1 MPDPVSFLSGAA
13 NWLTGNLAANKS
25 SEYKGSLRD
34 FAEYSKQ
41 KYKEGKF
48 GLTDY
53 DKAFL
58 YNSSIAAYQN
68 DLALQNWN
76 RENEY
81 NSPEAQMQRYLDAGL
96 NPNLVYGAGASSGN
110 AGNIGTPTVGGQVSP
125 TDIQD
130 SRTRRRAQSI
140 NAAQTAI
147 GMLSQSADLFQK
159 LMTIK
164 GTIQAQNAQSA
175 GNAAIGLYNRDYWNW
190 LRPKSLDAATA
201 KVSGWNAD
209 SYENLLRER
218 MSDYRLNFHN
228 SDEKWMDE
236 NGNYGTP
243 YFVSELQT
251 RLQNSQADLQYQ
263 GLQNAFQ
270 EILNKVAGNPVFG
283 KAALASKEVELL
295 DKKIAL
301 SGIQWLLE
309 NRSYNW
315 MPFKNIGG
323 IIGGLWPKIGLSF
336 GKSSKDITYHKNY

>member
-1 MPDPVSFLSGAA
+1 MAGEGFANWSNAIGAGMQAIGSAVGAA
-13 NWLTGNLAANKS
+13 QAMGIGNKKEQKRAFEYNKKLMAQA
-25 SEYKGSLRD
+25 SEYN
-34 FAEYSKQ
+34 
-41 KYKEGKF
+41 KE
-48 GLTDY
+48 L
-53 DKAFL
+53 A
-58 YNSSIAAYQN
+58 SWQN
-68 DLALQNWN
+68 DLALKNWN
-76 RENEY
+76 LENAY
-81 NSPEAQMQRYLDAGL
+81 NTPEAQMQRFLAAGL
-96 NPNLVYGAGASSGN
+96 NPNLVYGAGANSGN
-110 AGNIGTPTVGGQVSP
+110 AGNIGTPSVGGAVSP
-125 TDIQD
+125 TELAD
-130 SRTRRRAQSI
+130 SATRVRAQRV

-164 GTIQAQNAQSA
+164 GTIQSQNAQSA

-201 KVSGWNAD
+201 KVAGWNAD
-209 SYENLLRER
+209 ATENLLRER
-218 MSDYRLNFHN
+218 MSDYRLNFHEPN
-228 SDEKWMDE
+228 EKWMDE

-270 EILNKVAGNPVFG
+270 DILNQVAGNPTYG
-283 KAALASKEVELL
+283 KAAQASKEVELL

-323 IIGGLWPKIGLSF
+323 IIGSLWPKVGLSF
-336 GKSSKDITYHKNY
+336 GKSSKDVTYHKNY